1 MYRAVLWWNW
11 SAASAALA
19 SVWEE
24 GKSTTWVCSSCDWPR
39 TGLLLKTAGYTWV
52 LTLNSRL
59 RFKLNWWVL
68 IGGICAQ
75 LQILNDLSGALT
87 DKCLQVSAV
96 RRHRCNQSSRNVDI
110 TGEVQTSVSRITLN
124 MIDLWMNC
132 PEVASPNWRRPHKPV
147 SAALITLMMARN
159 KQEDIYPWVPFVCVN
174 QGLFIVCCCGTCPS
188 NQTVKIIAI
197 ICHPY
202 SYLGDKS
209 CYNLEIWGWCTNSW
223 QGRK

>member
-1 MYRAVLWWNW
+1 MCRAVLWWNW

-59 RFKLNWWVL
+59 HFKLNWWVL

-110 TGEVQTSVSRITLN
+110 TGEVQTSVSIITLN
-124 MIDLWMNC
+124 MIDLWINC
-132 PEVASPNWRRPHKPV
+132 PEVASPIEGGLINLFLLLWSHWWWLVINKKIFIRGCHLFVLIKSFSLSVAVGHARQIKPSRLLPLFV
-147 SAALITLMMARN
+147 TLIHIWGINR
-159 KQEDIYPWVPFVCVN
+159 
-174 QGLFIVCCCGTCPS
+174 
-188 NQTVKIIAI
+188 AI
-197 ICHPY
+197 I
-202 SYLGDKS
+202 
-209 CYNLEIWGWCTNSW
+209 
-223 QGRK
+223 